1 MDSEMEEENSLGT
14 GVPLE
19 TQQMMMQGQMAMD
32 GASTNLGNTSR
43 DPAPDESSTESPGI
57 DIKKAKI

>member
-1 MDSEMEEENSLGT
+1 
-14 GVPLE
+14 LE
-19 TQQMMMQGQMAMD
+19 TQQMMMQGQMSLN
-32 GASTNLGNTSR
+32 GANTDLGKNGK